1 MGNAALI
8 GSLIFSIRCCL
19 VPGTPHFGEHHL
31 RTLTDRFILV
41 ILGDAIHVI
50 HSCSESWA
58 WGRCTVETMVVS
70 ENKFSHDTADQI
82 TMRKLNARDQRSVAK
97 A

>member
-8 GSLIFSIRCCL
+8 GSLIFSIRSCL
-19 VPGTPHFGEHHL
+19 VPGTPHFGGHHL
-31 RTLTDRFILV
+31 RTLTGRFILV
-41 ILGDAIHVI
+41 ILGDAAHVI
-50 HSCSESWA
+50 HSSSESWA

-70 ENKFSHDTADQI
+70 ENKFRHDIADQT
-82 TMRKLNARDQRSVAK
+82 TMRKPNARDQRPVAK